1 MFISIESK
9 ISAQPHTTLCLQFLD
24 RENNDKNNTLPSGK
38 QICFTIVW
46 GCAVSIPDRVCDS
59 DRIRRLKLLLLF
71 YSLTSFPCQSEN
83 LVFAGSKVTN
93 KGINGGD
100 TAMFVNLQT

>member
-1 MFISIESK
+1 MTKTI
-9 ISAQPHTTLCLQFLD
+9 HCH
-24 RENNDKNNTLPSGK
+24 RENRFVLQWYG
-38 QICFTIVW
+38 

-59 DRIRRLKLLLLF
+59 DKIRRLKLLLFF
-71 YSLTSFPCQSEN
+71 YSLISFPCQSEN

-93 KGINGGD
+93 KGTNGGD